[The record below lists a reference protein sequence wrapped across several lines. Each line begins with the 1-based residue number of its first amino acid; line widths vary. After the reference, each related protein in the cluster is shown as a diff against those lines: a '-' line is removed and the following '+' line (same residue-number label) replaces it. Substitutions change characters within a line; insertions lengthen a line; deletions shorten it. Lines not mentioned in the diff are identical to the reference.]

1 MTFKYVIYHANCNDG
16 LSAAALHKIL
26 TGGKDTIYL
35 PGYYHKKDY
44 PDFTGAEVTFLDF
57 SFKEK
62 E

>member
-35 PGYYHKKDY
+35 PGYYHKKTTQTLLEQKLL
-44 PDFTGAEVTFLDF
+44 F
-57 SFKEK
+57 
-62 E
+62 